1 MSVKITYFVHGTTT
15 DNIEHKSTG
24 WLPGELSQKGIE
36 QSILLKDQI
45 NINDFD
51 VVFCSDLKRAI
62 DSANYTFGGSKKIT
76 QDNRLR
82 ECNYGD
88 YNGLYSTK
96 VIYEDHINEK
106 FPNGE
111 NMLDVEKRIR
121 DFCDSLLKNY
131 DGKHIAIV
139 AHKAPQF
146 AFQVITENKT
156 WEYVIENDWRKT
168 KAWKPGWE
176 YIIQGG
182 NKNV

>member
-24 WLPGELSQKGIE
+24 WLPGELSQKGID
-36 QSILLKDQI
+36 QSILLKEQI
-45 NINDFD
+45 NINNFD

-62 DSANYTFGGSKKIT
+62 DSANYTFGENKKIIE
-76 QDNRLR
+76 DNRLR

-88 YNGLYSTK
+88 YNGLDSTK
-96 VIYEDHINEK
+96 VIYEDHINES

-121 DFCDSLLKNY
+121 EFCDFLLQNY

-156 WEYVIENDWRKT
+156 WGYVIENDWRKT
-168 KAWKPGWE
+168 KDWKPGWE